1 MKNFFA
7 SIILFSVIFGCA
19 KKINYEPYIISQNPQ
34 IKRIERGDH
43 DVCVSLKLNFDS
55 QDINQSKLYWRCR
68 LTFAKFRLNTRNTRG
83 SQVQNQQINDEIS
96 NLVAQISLKLASDSL
111 ENLYSQNLKL
121 DNFHHQR
128 CQKLG
133 YEVDTDDK
141 LKIEEYF
148 TCRKALIDEYNLSAP
163 YGNEEYLKYKN
174 ETYDIGFVVDQAL
187 TKNLKKQSEALSKYP
202 DCKKYSFRSE
212 NFKNCA
218 KAIED
223 NKQCLAKIPEQIYK
237 KDGQEKI
244 LCQKKVYDKYGD
256 ELLID
261 YDKKQQEIIKN
272 NYNADTANGNNLESL
287 GLNQKMFV
295 VESKAKLDEKN
306 TLENDQISLKE
317 RRQKINSRTELY
329 SKSELTRLRRIF
341 ISSCQKS
348 INQIIYQYRD
358 KLFED
363 CDKLS
368 EYDEIEDE

>member
-7 SIILFSVIFGCA
+7 SIILFLLIFGCA
-19 KKINYEPYIISQNPQ
+19 KKINYEPYIISQNPK

-68 LTFAKFRLNTRNTRG
+68 LTFAKFRLNTRGASVENA
-83 SQVQNQQINDEIS
+83 QINDEIS
-96 NLVAQISLKLASDSL
+96 NLVAQISLKLANDSL
-111 ENLYSQNLKL
+111 ENLYTQNLKL

-128 CQKLG
+128 CQRLG

-141 LKIEEYF
+141 AKIEEYF

-163 YGNEEYLKYKN
+163 YGNEQYLPYKN

-187 TKNLKKQSEALSKYP
+187 TKNLKKQNDANSKYP
-202 DCKKYSFRSE
+202 ECKKYSFRSA

-272 NYNADTANGNNLESL
+272 NYIADSVNRNNLESL
-287 GLNQKMFV
+287 GLNQKMFS
-295 VESKAKLDEKN
+295 VESKNKLDEKN
-306 TLENDQISLKE
+306 TLENDQISLRE

-329 SKSELTRLRRIF
+329 TKSELTRLRRIYV
-341 ISSCQKS
+341 SSCQKS

-358 KLFED
+358 KLYED
-363 CDKLS
+363 CNKLL
-368 EYDEIEDE
+368 EYDIIEDQ